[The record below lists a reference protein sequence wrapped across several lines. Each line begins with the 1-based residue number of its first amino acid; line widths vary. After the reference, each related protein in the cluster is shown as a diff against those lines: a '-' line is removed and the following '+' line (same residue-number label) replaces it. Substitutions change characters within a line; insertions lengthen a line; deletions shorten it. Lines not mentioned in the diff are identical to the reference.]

1 MNIKEVRENAR
12 KVLNGY
18 CKVCRNCD
26 GVACAGEIPGIG
38 GKGTG
43 SSFKANYTSLANI
56 KLNMRTLYKGKTPNS
71 KAVIFGKEMDMPVFA
86 APVTGVS
93 INNGKVFKGDE
104 YIKWIVEGCL
114 NKRIYPTIG
123 DTPKEEFLLSN
134 LNKLKKYGGEGI
146 AFIKPWDNENIIKK
160 IKLVEEAGCFAVGVD
175 VDACGLRT
183 IALHVN
189 SVSPK
194 STDDLKEIIK
204 STKLPFIIKGV
215 MTVDEAKLAVE
226 VGASGIV
233 VSNHGGRVLDFTPG
247 TADVLKLIADEV
259 KGKIT
264 IFVDGGVRTGV
275 DVLKMISLGADAV
288 FIGRPFIVA
297 SFGGETEGVKTYIQQ
312 IKEELLSTMTLTGC
326 NSIKDIN
333 HSIISR

>member
-1 MNIKEVRENAR
+1 MNIKKVRENAR

-18 CKVCRNCD
+18 CKVCKNCD
-26 GVACAGEIPGIG
+26 GVACVGEIPGIG

-43 SSFKANYTSLANI
+43 SSFKANYTALANI
-56 KLNMRTLYKGKTPNS
+56 KLNMRTLYNGKTPNS
-71 KAVIFGKEMDMPVFA
+71 QVVIFGKKMDIPVFA
-86 APVTGVS
+86 APVTGVT
-93 INNGKVFKGDE
+93 INKNKDFKGDE
-104 YIKWIVEGCL
+104 YIKWIIEGCL
-114 NKRIYPTIG
+114 NKNIYPTIG

-134 LNKLKKYGGEGI
+134 LNELKKFGGEGI
-146 AFIKPWDNENIIKK
+146 VFIKPWDNDNIIKK
-160 IKLVEEAGCFAVGVD
+160 IKLVEEAGCFAVGID

-183 IALHVN
+183 ITLHGN
-189 SVSPK
+189 RVSPK
-194 STDDLKEIIK
+194 STEDLKKLIK
-204 STKLPFIIKGV
+204 STKLPFIIKGI

-264 IFVDGGVRTGV
+264 IFADGGIRTGV
-275 DVLKMISLGADAV
+275 DVLKMIGLGADAV

-297 SFGGETEGVKTYIQQ
+297 SFGGETEGVEIYIQQ
-312 IKEELLSTMTLTGC
+312 IKEELLSAMTLTGC
-326 NSIKDIN
+326 NSINDIN
-333 HSIISR
+333 YSIISR